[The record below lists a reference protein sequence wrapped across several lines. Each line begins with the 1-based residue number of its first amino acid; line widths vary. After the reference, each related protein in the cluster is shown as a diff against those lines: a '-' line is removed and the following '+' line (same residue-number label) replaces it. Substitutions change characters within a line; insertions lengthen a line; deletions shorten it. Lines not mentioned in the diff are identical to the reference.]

1 MIANCQFPIGKRALR
16 ASVPCSGF
24 RLGRLHLRA
33 FTLVEMVVVIAII
46 ILLAGLVVPAATQMW
61 KERKIADAQNV
72 ISGMLMT
79 ARARAIQSG
88 GAETGL
94 FFFVDGEGVQR
105 AASISQDPNDS
116 GSATA
121 KNTQWQTDSKWYNVF
136 TVSRDRSFT
145 IPAPMRV
152 MPRYAV
158 CGAAPYLC
166 DGVNPAESHHVFS
179 NNELVNNDFFLDS
192 TEPGQRHRNF
202 FTLVFSPAGELRV
215 GRDVILRDEDDVDTP
230 GQTFKAGDVTGLPIW
245 EEGGAASLTY
255 KTWENSDGTC
265 EPYVDPLEISSLD
278 DVIIDDTDAST
289 ALNFPSVDG
298 LLVYDDSLFNEA
310 GDPDARRKY
319 LADQGLPFYINR
331 ITGAV
336 IRGPTGEGPTQ

>member
-1 MIANCQFPIGKRALR
+1 
-16 ASVPCSGF
+16 
-24 RLGRLHLRA
+24 
-33 FTLVEMVVVIAII
+33 MVVVIAII

-79 ARARAIQSG
+79 SRARAIQSG

-94 FFFVDGEGVQR
+94 FFFVDDQGVQR
-105 AASISQDPNDS
+105 AAAISQDPNDS
-116 GSATA
+116 SQSTA
-121 KNTQWQTDSKWYNVF
+121 KNTAWQTESKWYNVF

-166 DGVNPAESHHVFS
+166 DGVDPAESHHVFS
-179 NNELVNNDFFLDS
+179 NNELVNNDVLLDS

-202 FTLVFSPAGELRV
+202 FTLIFSPAGELKV
-215 GRDVILRDEDDVDTP
+215 GRDVLLRDSDDLDAT
-230 GQTFKAGDVTGLPIW
+230 GETYKSGDVTHLPAW
-245 EEGGAASLTY
+245 DDESGANSLTY
-255 KTWENSDGTC
+255 KIWEDPSVVATLVVV
-265 EPYVDPLEISSLD
+265 EPGKITID
-278 DVIIDDTDAST
+278 DVIIDDTNTST

-310 GDPDARRKY
+310 GDADAKRKY

-336 IRGPTGEGPTQ
+336 IRGPTGETQ